1 MKTLEAWGEK
11 LGMNFPAQIALLLIL
26 TIVLWT
32 TGMPFSLSHAHA
44 ANVSQFSDTLS
55 TSNIGT
61 ISKDV
66 IQFTTATSTF
76 AGSTIKI
83 QLDPVGSAFV
93 EYYSAAT
100 TTDITATGFTEVADV
115 GSCAGGNTAYPTAS
129 YNNGTDENLTFTV
142 CPGATITPG
151 TITITV
157 GAVTKLWQNPS
168 ASGSYRIVL
177 SGGQTGETRVAILQN
192 VTLTAAVNTAFTFTV
207 TGLATSTNVNGENT
221 TETSFATQLPFN
233 TLASGTPQVLGQQLQ
248 VTTNAN
254 NGFAVT
260 VQENQPPTSGSGA
273 IIYPFKDGATTSVP
287 TVWTKPRAI
296 LDAQQT
302 YGHFGI
308 TSDDTDEGCAIQF
321 VGCTGEFTPTTTTPY
336 VGNILTPR
344 TVFTHS
350 GPSDG
355 LTQNKGLAKVAY
367 KIEISDLQA
376 AGNDYTNTIT
386 YVATPTF

>member
-1 MKTLEAWGEK
+1 
-11 LGMNFPAQIALLLIL
+11 MNIPAQIAFLLIL
-26 TIVLWT
+26 TILLWASGLPLT
-32 TGMPFSLSHAHA
+32 LSHARA

-61 ISKDV
+61 VAKNV
-66 IQFTTATSTF
+66 IAFTTSTSTPS
-76 AGSTIKI
+76 GGTIKF
-83 QLDPVGSAFV
+83 QLDPVGSAFD
-93 EYYSAAT
+93 EFYSSAT
-100 TTDITATGFTEVADV
+100 TTDITATGFTVVADAS
-115 GSCAGGNTAYPTAS
+115 GCSGAASEAYPTAS
-129 YNNGTDENLTFTV
+129 YNNGTDEHLTFTV
-142 CPGATITPG
+142 CPSDTIAAGA
-151 TITITV
+151 ITITV
-157 GAVTKLWQNPS
+157 GAVTKLWQNP
-168 ASGSYRIVL
+168 AAAGSYRIVMTG
-177 SGGQTGETRVAILQN
+177 SQTGETRVAVLQN
-192 VTLTAAVNTAFTFTV
+192 VTLTAAVNTSFTFTV
-207 TGLATSTNVNGENT
+207 TGLATSTSINGENT

-233 TLASGTPQVLGQQLQ
+233 ILASGTPQVLGQQLQ

-273 IIYPFKDGATTSVP
+273 IIYMFKDGATTSTPVP
-287 TVWTKPRAI
+287 WTRPRAI
-296 LDAQQT
+296 LDSNQT

-308 TSDDTDEGCAIQF
+308 TSDDADEG
-321 VGCTGEFTPTTTTPY
+321 GGEFVATTTTPY
-336 VGNILTPR
+336 VGNILSAPR
-344 TVFTHS
+344 TVFTHF